1 MEKMYSSTVESK
13 ASFFLLMAAKL
24 NQLIDS
30 IYIFT
35 VGF

>member
-1 MEKMYSSTVESK
+1 MEKMYSATVETK
-13 ASFFLLMAAKL
+13 ASFLLMAAKL